1 MHLGAVGHQQSSLH
15 PNSHRA
21 RPSSP
26 STPCCHRTGADD
38 SNVAASTQHCAAPWA
53 TRRSH
58 RVLQPPKQ
66 SATEGQPAVR
76 TSGQADGPAARLFG
90 TLLLHM
96 NPLRAEPPEPEVSRL
111 AGGIEVLHPGAQHSP
126 VVRHHGREEQRDA
139 HQQHAE
145 GEPHLQGF
153 GLIHP
158 AVGCGSWAAFPWAL
172 LTPSRSTRAP
182 VVLALLSLCKCQP
195 QLLGC
200 VRRLLMHGVRK
211 AQLSAPSHPA
221 FVLDSHGQA
230 GAPSEPLPPLKGSVL
245 LTCSMPR
252 NRH

>member
-1 MHLGAVGHQQSSLH
+1 MHLGAVGRQQSSLH
-15 PNSHRA
+15 PNSHHA

-26 STPCCHRTGADD
+26 PTPCCHCTGDDD
-38 SNVAASTQHCAAPWA
+38 SNAATNTQLCAAPWA
-53 TRRSH
+53 TLCPH
-58 RVLQPPKQ
+58 NVPQPPKQ
-66 SATEGQPAVR
+66 SATQGQPAVR

-90 TLLLHM
+90 ILLLHM
-96 NPLRAEPPEPEVSRL
+96 NPLRAEPPEPKVSCL
-111 AGGIEVLHPGAQHSP
+111 AGSIEVLHPGAQHGP
-126 VVRHHGREEQRDA
+126 VVCHHGREEQRDA

-153 GLIHP
+153 GLVHP
-158 AVGCGSWAAFPWAL
+158 VPGCGSWTVFPWAL
-172 LTPSRSTRAP
+172 LTRSLPTRAP
-182 VVLALLSLCKCQP
+182 VVLARLSLCKCQP

-200 VRRLLMHGVRK
+200 VRRLLMHRVRK
-211 AQLSAPSHPA
+211 AQLSAPFHPA
-221 FVLDSHGQA
+221 FVLDSHSQA